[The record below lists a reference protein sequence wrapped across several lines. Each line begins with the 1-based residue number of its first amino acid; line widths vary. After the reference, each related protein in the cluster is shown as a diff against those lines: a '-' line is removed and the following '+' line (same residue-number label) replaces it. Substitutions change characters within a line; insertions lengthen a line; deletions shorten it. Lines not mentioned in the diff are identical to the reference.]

1 MSTAAL
7 ARPEIRGLER
17 YRAAAQRPGSV
28 RLNANEAP
36 RPLDASGPALN
47 RYPELRPAGLARGLA
62 AHYGVSADDVL
73 VTRGSSEAIDLLIR
87 TFCAPG
93 TDGIVIP
100 APTFGMYRVYADI
113 QGAQTT
119 SVPLAAANHF
129 ALDVE
134 ALLDACTAA
143 TKLVFVCSPNNP
155 TGGRVPEEAIRAL
168 CAARSGRSLVV
179 VDEAYIEF
187 AGARSMAG
195 AVGELDNLVVLRT
208 LSKALALAGAR
219 CGALLAHPDVI
230 RLLDAVLPPYALATP
245 VVECVLAALTP
256 EALARA
262 QAAIEATIA
271 ERERLHRALA
281 ALAAVET
288 VWPSDANF
296 LLVRFRDPAAAAS
309 ALAGRG
315 ILVRELGPEAGLS
328 GCARISVGTPEENDM
343 LLAAL
348 AAAED

>member
-1 MSTAAL
+1 MSAVAL

-36 RPLDASGPALN
+36 RPLDAAGPALN

-62 AHYGVSADDVL
+62 AHYGVRTEQVL

-113 QGAQTT
+113 QGAQTAA
-119 SVPLAAANHF
+119 VPLAAADGF
-129 ALDVE
+129 AFDVE
-134 ALLDACTAA
+134 ALLDASTAE
-143 TKLVFVCSPNNP
+143 TKLVFLCSPNNP
-155 TGGRVPEEAIRAL
+155 TGGLIPQASIRTL
-168 CAARSGRSLVV
+168 CAARRGRSLIV

-187 AGARSMAG
+187 AGTRSMAG
-195 AVGELDNLVVLRT
+195 ALDELDNLVVLRT

-219 CGALLAHPDVI
+219 CGALLAHPEVI

-245 VVECVLAALTP
+245 VVDCVLAALAP
-256 EALARA
+256 AALERARA
-262 QAAIEATIA
+262 AIAATIA
-271 ERERLHRALA
+271 ERERMHRALA
-281 ALAAVET
+281 GLAAVET
-288 VWPSDANF
+288 VWPSAANF
-296 LLVRFRDPAAAAS
+296 LLVRFRDPAAASA
-309 ALAGRG
+309 ALARRG
-315 ILVRELGPEAGLS
+315 VLVRELGPEAVLS
-328 GCARISVGTPEENDM
+328 GCARISVGTPDENDM

-348 AAAED
+348 AAED